1 MTTVQE
7 REDANRTENIRL
19 RWELD
24 LASYLHLA
32 ASENPDQDSVRLEL
46 AKAIENSP
54 TSAAAWWAFLRQEET
69 ATASNNV
76 ACATPRGTP
85 RSSSTTLCDLYHW
98 ATRMVP
104 RTDGQN
110 IATYINLWLGF
121 ARQQWQV

>member
-1 MTTVQE
+1 MDFVQE

-32 ASENPDQDSVRLEL
+32 ASENPDQDAVRLEL

-54 TSAAAWWAFLRQEET
+54 TSAAAWWAFLRHEET
-69 ATASNNV
+69 ATASNKIV
-76 ACATPRGTP
+76 CATPRGTP
-85 RSSSTTLCDLYHW
+85 RASSTTMCDLYNW

-121 ARQQWQV
+121 ARQQW